1 MRVTPRPPP
10 LLLSPPPRGKG
21 LHRPGFPFLFPAPR
35 LFGNLLLVP
44 SFFFFFPIVSTSL
57 VGQWTSQVSSKPWA
71 PDSRNGMHVIIHLE
85 LSPKKVKSVL
95 QRKKKIHEVLQE
107 AESWVK

>member
-1 MRVTPRPPP
+1 MRATALPPP

-21 LHRPGFPFLFPAPR
+21 LHRPGFTFLFPAPR

-44 SFFFFFPIVSTSL
+44 SFFLPIVSTSL

-71 PDSRNGMHVIIHLE
+71 PDLRDGMHVIIHLV

-107 AESWVK
+107 AESWIN